1 MKKDKT
7 LESVFSDSFVKV
19 VFRRGLPSDEKQNPL
34 SKKKLAE
41 LFGSDPSMH
50 KASDY
55 LFPEKINSYFRK
67 YFVAFE
73 TTVFKPLSYPW
84 SDGDTNSSQW
94 RIIPNDKVTQLE
106 KLYKQHKAMFEKAV
120 DSFCE
125 NYDWHIEN
133 AKKKLGE
140 AFDINNY
147 DDVETFR
154 AKFKMSIQFG
164 AFESVS
170 FSNDARI
177 QLSAEQRQMIENQVA
192 SNFKETHNM
201 IAKEQ
206 MDRLTEALDNVL
218 IAMDKEGNKG
228 SFFKRAVFDNLKSK
242 VEDAQSINDKLLR
255 SKKLSGVIS
264 QVTATLTKV
273 SNGIESLKGK
283 DDLAVENRESMK
295 EEITSAKKSLNDSI
309 FGGLMGGD
317 NE

>member
-1 MKKDKT
+1 
-7 LESVFSDSFVKV
+7 
-19 VFRRGLPSDEKQNPL
+19 
-34 SKKKLAE
+34 
-41 LFGSDPSMH
+41 
-50 KASDY
+50 
-55 LFPEKINSYFRK
+55 
-67 YFVAFE
+67 
-73 TTVFKPLSYPW
+73 
-84 SDGDTNSSQW
+84 
-94 RIIPNDKVTQLE
+94 
-106 KLYKQHKAMFEKAV
+106 
-120 DSFCE
+120 
-125 NYDWHIEN
+125 
-133 AKKKLGE
+133 
-140 AFDINNY
+140 
-147 DDVETFR
+147 
-154 AKFKMSIQFG
+154 
-164 AFESVS
+164 
-170 FSNDARI
+170 
-177 QLSAEQRQMIENQVA
+177 MIESQVA

-206 MDRLTEALDNVL
+206 MDSLTVALDNVL

-242 VEDAQSINDKLLR
+242 VEDVQSINDKLLK

>member
-1 MKKDKT
+1 M
-7 LESVFSDSFVKV
+7 
-19 VFRRGLPSDEKQNPL
+19 
-34 SKKKLAE
+34 
-41 LFGSDPSMH
+41 
-50 KASDY
+50 
-55 LFPEKINSYFRK
+55 
-67 YFVAFE
+67 
-73 TTVFKPLSYPW
+73 
-84 SDGDTNSSQW
+84 
-94 RIIPNDKVTQLE
+94 
-106 KLYKQHKAMFEKAV
+106 
-120 DSFCE
+120 
-125 NYDWHIEN
+125 
-133 AKKKLGE
+133 GE
-140 AFDINNY
+140 ADINNY

-264 QVTATLTKV
+264 HDCDLDQGLERHRVF
-273 SNGIESLKGK
+273 KGK